1 MRTFGWIASVIL
13 LSLAAAAEKSVFRDV
28 QFPSSKGQ
36 LTNATLRFS
45 DDDKLVEVRVSD
57 GRVFNV
63 PYARIGNISY
73 EYTNKHRVKQAVL
86 LGMVTPWSVGAVVAF
101 TKSKNHWLEIDFH
114 DQNAPSAL
122 VLKLDKRNYKKV
134 CDAAKAPTGKD
145 VVVVGKTDTKSLKA
159 KIKD

>member
-1 MRTFGWIASVIL
+1 MRRLTSLVSIFL
-13 LSLAAAAEKSVFRDV
+13 LSVAVSAEEAVFRDV
-28 QFPSSKGQ
+28 QFPSSQGQ

-122 VLKLDKRNYKKV
+122 VLKLDKRDYKKI
-134 CDAAKAPTGKD
+134 CDAAKAHTGKD

>member
-86 LGMVTPWSVGAVVAF
+86 LGMSRRGA
-101 TKSKNHWLEIDFH
+101 
-114 DQNAPSAL
+114 
-122 VLKLDKRNYKKV
+122 
-134 CDAAKAPTGKD
+134 
-145 VVVVGKTDTKSLKA
+145 
-159 KIKD
+159 

>member
-1 MRTFGWIASVIL
+1 MRRSPRLISVVL
-13 LSLAAAAEKSVFRDV
+13 LSVVAAAEETVFRDV
-28 QFPSSKGQ
+28 QFPSSKGK